1 MAPLASKDVR
11 NNMQRQ
17 RSKLWHSYF
26 VPIDSHSAMWESTAT
41 LVLLQSGRV
50 NSENTMGARVLMI
63 RLLKMRV
70 AMQRWLCGRV
80 LTSRS
85 DWVGTK
91 PLDDG
96 KDTNCDDD
104 DDRIMLVMVMIV
116 WAKLSFWQPD
126 YKDGT
131 FGLKVKAQM
140 YSTFPFNSI
149 WFWKNLSQGD
159 IRRVKLDFPPF
170 SFSLQL
176 QWIKI
181 TITITSW
188 EWAMSI

>member
-1 MAPLASKDVR
+1 MAPLASEDVR

-41 LVLLQSGRV
+41 LVFLQSGCCV

-80 LTSRS
+80 LTPRS

-96 KDTNCDDD
+96 KDTNG

-116 WAKLSFWQPD
+116 WAKLSFWQPE
-126 YKDGT
+126 YKDST
-131 FGLKVKAQM
+131 FGLKVVHAHRCI
-140 YSTFPFNSI
+140 SLFLSIPF
-149 WFWKNLSQGD
+149 
-159 IRRVKLDFPPF
+159 DFGRPSP
-170 SFSLQL
+170 
-176 QWIKI
+176 KE
-181 TITITSW
+181 TSV
-188 EWAMSI
+188 E